1 MTAAAFTR
9 RSKALTIVP
18 VALLSAAWSVSLVS
32 NSAAVGAASGH
43 KHHPLPDGTS
53 VPRQAIQAPASV
65 PLAGQLGM
73 GVPKGSADAVVAA
86 ATTSGIP
93 APALAAYQRAA
104 QIIDS
109 ADKQCNIGW
118 ELIAAIGRVESD
130 HGQYGGS
137 RLDTKGID
145 TPGILGPVLDGKHNT
160 QLIKDT
166 DGGLLDGD
174 PVYDRAV
181 GPMQFIPSTWQVVK
195 VDADGDGQRNPQDIN
210 DAALATAVYLC
221 SGNDNLSGRSGQE
234 AAVYRYNHSHDYV
247 SLVLR
252 IAEAYAA
259 GDYTAVPS
267 GSYGGNVFTPS
278 YASTIAQRRAAARQ
292 RHHHGGPR
300 TAPSPAPARSGSGS
314 STQQSGSGGG
324 SSTKSGT
331 TTKPTVPGPTGG
343 PSNPVG
349 QVTQSLKNGVTS
361 ATSALPTP
369 VQSAVA
375 PAVDTLSTYTEAL
388 NFCNAQFAAIS
399 DPLSQLDPLAGICAN
414 KVQGKTPDEA
424 AALIPNTLTGI
435 LAWLG

>member
-32 NSAAVGAASGH
+32 NSAAVGAESGH
-43 KHHPLPDGTS
+43 KHDPLPDGTR
-53 VPRQAIQAPASV
+53 VPSQAIQAPASV
-65 PLAGQLGM
+65 PLPGQLGM

-109 ADKQCNIGW
+109 ADKQCNISW
-118 ELIAAIGRVESD
+118 ELIGAIGRVESD

-137 RLDTKGID
+137 HLNPKGFA
-145 TPGILGPVLDGKHNT
+145 TPPIFGPVLDGKNGT
-160 QLIKDT
+160 ALIKDT

-195 VDADGDGQRNPQDIN
+195 VDADGDGKRDPQDIN

-221 SGNDNLSGRSGQE
+221 SGNDNLSQRAGQE

-252 IAEAYAA
+252 IMEAYAA
-259 GDYTAVPS
+259 GDYTALPS
-267 GSYGGNVFTPS
+267 GSYAAGSVFTPS
-278 YASTIAQRRAAARQ
+278 YASTIEQRRAAARQ
-292 RHHHGGPR
+292 RHHHGGAR
-300 TAPSPAPARSGSGS
+300 TAPSPAPAGTGHSPAA
-314 STQQSGSGGG
+314 QQGG
-324 SSTKSGT
+324 SSTPGGT
-331 TTKPTVPGPTGG
+331 TDPSVPGPTSG

-349 QVTQSLKNGVTS
+349 QVTKSLKDGVKS
-361 ATSALPTP
+361 ATSALPAP
-369 VQSAVA
+369 VQSAASPV
-375 PAVDTLSTYTEAL
+375 VDTLSTLTEAL
-388 NFCNAQFAAIS
+388 SFCNAQFAAIP
-399 DPLSQLDPLAGICAN
+399 DPLHVLQPLAGQCATQ
-414 KVQGKTPDEA
+414 VQGKTPDQA
-424 AALIPNTLTGI
+424 AALIPNTLQGI
-435 LAWLG
+435 VAWLG